1 MKILPVL
8 STVLALLMF
17 ACQSDSMASTI
28 IRVAAQE
35 ASEPKFIAIS
45 QQGKPAIGGICV
57 DIMRALEK
65 VDPELK
71 FVGDQTWQP
80 RIRIDA
86 GMNAGNID
94 AICGVQ
100 RITRNTSQY
109 HFLDTVLF
117 SVSYLL
123 AVRADDDIDIQNW
136 DDIRKLGD
144 KGVILALHGF
154 GIVDI
159 LEKMGGLKVDSGATS
174 SLSNLN
180 KLMAGRGRFYCH
192 RSPGIKLSIQQ
203 AGLAKKIRLL
213 AKPQLSEKF
222 YMALSKTVPADQ
234 AKRISNALVALESSG
249 ELRRI
254 FEKYPE

>member
-1 MKILPVL
+1 MKLLPVL
-8 STVLALLMF
+8 SALLLF
-17 ACQSDSMASTI
+17 LCQPDGMASTI
-28 IRVAAQE
+28 IRTAAQE
-35 ASEPKFIAIS
+35 ASEPKFITIN

-65 VDPELK
+65 VDPDLK

-86 GMNAGNID
+86 GMKAGNID
-94 AICGVQ
+94 AFCGAQ
-100 RITRNTSQY
+100 RIERNTSQY

-117 SVSYLL
+117 TVSYLL

-136 DDIRKLGD
+136 DDIRQLGN

-159 LEKMGGLKVDSGATS
+159 LEKIGGLKIDSGATS

-180 KLMAGRGRFYCH
+180 KLLAGRGRFYCH

-203 AGLAKKIRLL
+203 AGLESKIRLL
-213 AKPQLSEKF
+213 ARPQLSEKF
-222 YMALSKTVPADQ
+222 YMGLSKTLPADQ
-234 AKRISNALVALESSG
+234 TRKINNALVSLENSG

-254 FEKYPE
+254 FEKYQE

>member
-1 MKILPVL
+1 MKFLPA
-8 STVLALLMF
+8 LAALFMF
-17 ACQSDSMASTI
+17 MYQSDGMANTI
-28 IRVAAQE
+28 IRTAAQE
-35 ASEPKFIAIS
+35 ASEPKFITIN
-45 QQGKPAIGGICV
+45 QQGKTSIDGICV
-57 DIMRALEK
+57 DIMRGLEK
-65 VDPELK
+65 VDPGLK
-71 FVGDQTWQP
+71 FVGDQIWQP

-144 KGVILALHGF
+144 KGVILTLHGF
-154 GIVDI
+154 GIVNI
-159 LEKMGGLKVDSGATS
+159 LEKMGGLTIDSGATS

-180 KLMAGRGRFYCH
+180 KLLAGRGRFYCH

-203 AGLAKKIRLL
+203 AGLEKKIRLL

-222 YMALSKTVPADQ
+222 YMAVSKTLPADHT
-234 AKRISNALVALESSG
+234 KKISNALVVMESSG

-254 FEKYPE
+254 FEKYQE